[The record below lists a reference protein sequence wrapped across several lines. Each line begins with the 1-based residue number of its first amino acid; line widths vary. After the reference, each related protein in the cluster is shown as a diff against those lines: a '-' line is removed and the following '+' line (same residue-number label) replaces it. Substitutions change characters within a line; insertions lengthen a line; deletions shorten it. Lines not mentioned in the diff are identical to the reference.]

1 MAKHITGY
9 DEKRITNVI
18 NNWNKDEKL
27 TWEALCDKLVN
38 IIGKRPSRQSLSSHV
53 KVADCFNSK
62 KKVLKSGVTVTC
74 AVKPANLKIACERI
88 KRLEVENEALIALNN
103 KYLEQFKIWLYNAHL
118 KQITVDELN
127 RPLPIKDK

>member
-27 TWEALCDKLVN
+27 TWEALCDKLVK
-38 IIGKRPSRQSLSSHV
+38 IIGKRPSRQSLSNHV

-62 KKVLKSGVTVTC
+62 KKILKLGVTEASV
-74 AVKPANLKIACERI
+74 VKPANLKIACQRI
-88 KRLEVENEALIALNN
+88 KRLETENEALIALNN
-103 KYLEQFKIWLYNAHL
+103 RYLEQFKIWIYNAHL
-118 KQITVDELN
+118 NQITVEDLN
-127 RPLPIKDK
+127 RPLPVKDI

>member
-9 DEKRITNVI
+9 DEKLITNVI
-18 NNWNKDEKL
+18 NTWNKDEKL
-27 TWEALCDKLVN
+27 TWDALCDKLVK

-62 KKVLKSGVTVTC
+62 KQILKSSVTEENV
-74 AVKPANLKIACERI
+74 VKPANLKIACQRI
-88 KRLEVENEALIALNN
+88 KRLETENEALIALNN

-118 KQITVDELN
+118 KQITIDELN
-127 RPLPIKDK
+127 HPLPKKDI

>member
-27 TWEALCDKLVN
+27 TWDALCDKLVK

-53 KVADCFNSK
+53 KVSDCFNSK
-62 KKVLKSGVTVTC
+62 KKILKFGIKETC
-74 AVKPANLKIACERI
+74 SIKPANLEIACQRI
-88 KRLEVENEALIALNN
+88 KRLETENEALIAL
-103 KYLEQFKIWLYNAHL
+103 
-118 KQITVDELN
+118 
-127 RPLPIKDK
+127 

>member
-9 DEKRITNVI
+9 DENRITNVI
-18 NNWNKDEKL
+18 NTWNKDEKL
-27 TWEALCDKLVN
+27 TWEALCDKLVK
-38 IIGKRPSRQSLSSHV
+38 IIGKRPSRQSLSSHI

-62 KKVLKSGVTVTC
+62 KKILKSGVTETS

-88 KRLEVENEALIALNN
+88 KRLETENEALEALNN

-118 KQITVDELN
+118 KQITIDDLN
-127 RPLPIKDK
+127 YPLPKKDI

>member
-27 TWEALCDKLVN
+27 TWDALCDRLVK
-38 IIGKRPSRQSLSSHV
+38 IIGKRPTRQSLSSHV

-62 KKVLKSGVTVTC
+62 KKILKSGLLEKS
-74 AVKPANLKIACERI
+74 AAKPANLKIASQRI
-88 KRLEVENEALIALNN
+88 KRLETENEALIALNN

-118 KQITVDELN
+118 KQITIDELN
-127 RPLPIKDK
+127 HPLPKKDI